1 MDLNKVQDTI
11 IEEFESMIDQVKSKF
26 RYLRHFANMGAK
38 PALFVIERTNEKL
51 IRLTKSRIWL
61 DAEYLD
67 GKVYYYGDSDSKII
81 RGILAL
87 YIRVFSGRT
96 PQEIIN
102 SDVYFADEI
111 SLHSYLSAERRNDVS
126 SVLQRIRA
134 VAAGYKLRSL
144 RA

>member
-1 MDLNKVQDTI
+1 MDLNKVQDAI
-11 IEEFESMIDQVKSKF
+11 IEEFELMIDQVKSKF
-26 RYLRHFANMGAK
+26 KYLRHFAEMGTK
-38 PALFVIERTNEKL
+38 PAQYVIERTNEKL

-102 SDVYFADEI
+102 SDVYFANEI
-111 SLHSYLSAERRNDVS
+111 SLHSNLSAERRSDVS

-144 RA
+144 SV

>member
-1 MDLNKVQDTI
+1 MDLNKVQDAI
-11 IEEFESMIDQVKSKF
+11 IEEFELMIDQVKSKF
-26 RYLRHFANMGAK
+26 KYLRHFAEMGTK
-38 PALFVIERTNEKL
+38 PALYVIERTNEKL

-102 SDVYFADEI
+102 SDVYFANEI
-111 SLHSYLSAERRNDVS
+111 SLHSNLSAERRSDVS

-134 VAAGYKLRSL
+134 VAAGYKLKSL
-144 RA
+144 SA